1 MKKFFLSAI
10 LALCALPMYANNDG
24 GNGGNQSKKDDD
36 RYAIVFIRDDM
47 KGDTRSRSVIGM
59 PVSAYLDAEM
69 GNIEVIFDIPEGTAT
84 TTIVN
89 AFGQA
94 VYRYTCDSEIEWMLY
109 LPLPA
114 EEGDYTLKIETS
126 AASYEGHFSL

>member
-1 MKKFFLSAI
+1 MKKFILFAVVAMMGIVPVSADT
-10 LALCALPMYANNDG
+10 P
-24 GNGGNQSKKDDD
+24 KDSNENKD
-36 RYAIVFIRDDM
+36 AIVLTRRGRTTD
-47 KGDTRSRSVIGM
+47 DTRSRSWISENPIV
-59 PVSAYLDAEM
+59 VYLDLEM
-69 GNIEVIFDIPEGTAT
+69 GQIEVIFDIPEGTAT

>member
-10 LALCALPMYANNDG
+10 LALCAFPMYADN
-24 GNGGNQSKKDDD
+24 NGGNQSKDDNKD
-36 RYAIVFIRDDM
+36 AIVLITIG
-47 KGDTRSRSVIGM
+47 KGPKDTRSRSVIGM

-69 GNIEVIFDIPEGTAT
+69 GQIEVIFDIPEGTAT
-84 TTIVN
+84 TTIIN

-114 EEGDYTLKIETS
+114 EESDYTLKIETS
-126 AASYEGHFSL
+126 AASYEGSFSL

>member
-1 MKKFFLSAI
+1 MKKFFLFAVVAMMGIAPVSAD
-10 LALCALPMYANNDG
+10 APKE
-24 GNGGNQSKKDDD
+24 QETKKSQTGDIVLITTD
-36 RYAIVFIRDDM
+36 RPI
-47 KGDTRSRSVIGM
+47 KDTRSRSVIGM

-69 GNIEVIFDIPEGTAT
+69 GQIEVIFDIPEGTAT